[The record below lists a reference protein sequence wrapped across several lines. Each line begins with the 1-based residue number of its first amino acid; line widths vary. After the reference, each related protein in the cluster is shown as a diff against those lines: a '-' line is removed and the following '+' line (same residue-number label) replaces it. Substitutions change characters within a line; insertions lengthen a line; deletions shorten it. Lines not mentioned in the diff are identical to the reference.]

1 MNSDDVLILFTLL
14 LLGGLGLAAVI
25 SRPFT
30 EIEDDV
36 SKSVDNARLQGRG
49 RTGRDAHFA
58 HG

>member
-30 EIEDDV
+30 EIEDD
-36 SKSVDNARLQGRG
+36 DWPQGPFRK
-49 RTGRDAHFA
+49 A
-58 HG
+58 